1 LTLRFME
8 GNSSRMKK
16 TFLLGVALSLSMGS
30 CAILRAGDTVTAAF
44 MSESDPELAG
54 DAFPTMIKAAEA
66 LSMADPR
73 DAGKATLTASLY
85 VMYAS
90 AFLEGNAFLLPDDD
104 YDAKRALT
112 ARANA
117 LYLRAAG
124 LLRPF
129 VSAMAPG
136 VFRLEDPRGDPAVA
150 ELARFSRKDVP
161 LLYWTAASIFAGFS
175 SDPMDFDNAALVG
188 AALALFERALELDP
202 DWNGGALHELAITV
216 YGSLPAD
223 LGGDQ
228 GKALSAFEAAKAATG
243 SVARG
248 PYLAYALAVCVARGD
263 EAGFRAALEAASSLA
278 DRPGSA
284 LMDSLARRK
293 ASRLLNDIR
302 LYF

>member
-1 LTLRFME
+1 
-8 GNSSRMKK
+8 MKK
-16 TFLLGVALSLSMGS
+16 PLLLGVALSLSMSS
-30 CAILRAGDTVTAAF
+30 CALLRAGDTVTAAF
-44 MSESDPELAG
+44 MSESDPQLAR

-66 LSMADPR
+66 LYLADPR

-90 AFLEGNAFLLPDDD
+90 AFLEGDAFLLPDDD

-129 VSAMAPG
+129 VSATAPG
-136 VFRLEDPRGDPAVA
+136 VFRVDGSYDAPPEA
-150 ELARFSRKDVP
+150 ELARFSRDDVP
-161 LLYWTAASIFAGFS
+161 LLYWTAASILAGFS
-175 SDPMDFDNAALVG
+175 SDPMNFDNAALVG
-188 AALALFERALELDP
+188 AALALFERARELDP

-216 YGSLPAD
+216 YGSLPRD
-223 LGGDQ
+223 LGGDED
-228 GKALSAFEAAKAATG
+228 KARGAFEAAKTATG
-243 SVARG
+243 SGAPG
-248 PYLAYALAVCVARGD
+248 PYLAYAQAVCVARGD
-263 EAGFRAALEAASSLA
+263 EAGFRAALETALSLS
-278 DRPGSA
+278 DRPEAA

-293 ASRLLNDIR
+293 ASRLLGDIR